1 MDKRTV
7 RRIVA
12 TALAVILAEQV
23 FFLICG
29 FGLPV
34 QFGDTFMGES
44 EYERP
49 KGNLRKA
56 ELCHDSGGLNA
67 MAFLMDDF
75 FPSYE
80 IVTSVQVL
88 NQA

>member
-34 QFGDTFMGES
+34 QFGDTFMGELKS
-44 EYERP
+44 KYERLKETSGKP
-49 KGNLRKA
+49 NTKRRTIHTFLVVKG
-56 ELCHDSGGLNA
+56 S
-67 MAFLMDDF
+67 
-75 FPSYE
+75 
-80 IVTSVQVL
+80 
-88 NQA
+88 

>member
-34 QFGDTFMGES
+34 QS
-44 EYERP
+44 EE
-49 KGNLRKA
+49 A
-56 ELCHDSGGLNA
+56 EWLLT
-67 MAFLMDDF
+67 
-75 FPSYE
+75 
-80 IVTSVQVL
+80 VTVP
-88 NQA
+88 

>member
-34 QFGDTFMGES
+34 QFGDTFMGELKSKYELSLIHIS
-44 EYERP
+44 EPTRP
-49 KGNLRKA
+49 
-56 ELCHDSGGLNA
+56 
-67 MAFLMDDF
+67 
-75 FPSYE
+75 Y
-80 IVTSVQVL
+80 
-88 NQA
+88 

>member
-34 QFGDTFMGES
+34 QFGDTFMGELKS
-44 EYERP
+44 KYAVSYTHLP
-49 KGNLRKA
+49 MQWK
-56 ELCHDSGGLNA
+56 
-67 MAFLMDDF
+67 LMR
-75 FPSYE
+75 SK
-80 IVTSVQVL
+80 ITMV
-88 NQA
+88 

>member
-29 FGLPV
+29 FGLPWYSSGIHLWEEHESKYEEAEGN
-34 QFGDTFMGES
+34 FGKANCALS
-44 EYERP
+44 EE
-49 KGNLRKA
+49 A
-56 ELCHDSGGLNA
+56 EWLLT
-67 MAFLMDDF
+67 
-75 FPSYE
+75 
-80 IVTSVQVL
+80 VTVL
-88 NQA
+88 